1 MRRGRIFIY
10 LALILILGLAAL
22 VLFWQRYGKPAELA
36 SGAPAPT
43 QVVDIVNVIVVTQK
57 IPRGGVVQGSVLGM
71 VPIPRDL
78 FIQGMY
84 SDINAVEGQMAK
96 FDLEA
101 GIPLT
106 DGMLADSTEELS
118 TTGSLA
124 ALSIPRG
131 MVAVSVP
138 IDRLASVS
146 YALQPGDHVNVM
158 VTLNMIDLD
167 PDFQT
172 ALPNNAAT
180 VIAPGVPPELGNNYL
195 TVRIEGGEGTSVVGK
210 GEALPVIGETIY
222 SVPSEEQRPRM
233 VSQALLQDAIVLH
246 VGDFTQA
253 GEEAAAGNGQG
264 PETVQAE
271 GAPPPQDGEQA
282 EVRPLP
288 ETISLIVT
296 PQDAIT
302 LNYLVN
308 LGAEMSL
315 ALRSAGD
322 ESRVATESVTLQF
335 LLEKYNIAIPV
346 KLPYGVE
353 PVNGPAPEPT
363 PVP

>member
-10 LALILILGLAAL
+10 LALILILGMVA
-22 VLFWQRYGKPAELA
+22 VFMFWQKFLRPAELA
-36 SGAPAPT
+36 AGAPAPT
-43 QVVDIVNVIVVTQK
+43 PVVDVVNVIVVTQK
-57 IPRGGVVQGSVLGM
+57 VPRGGVVEGSVLGM

-84 SDINAVEGQMAK
+84 SNINEVEGHMAK
-96 FDLEA
+96 FDLDA
-101 GIPLT
+101 GVPLT
-106 DGMLADSTEELS
+106 SGMLAESAEELS
-118 TTGSLA
+118 GTGSMA

-131 MVAVSVP
+131 MVAVSIP

-167 PDFQT
+167 PDFQS
-172 ALPNNAAT
+172 ALPNGAAS
-180 VIAPGVPPELGNNYL
+180 VIAPGVPPEQGNNYL
-195 TVRIEGGEGTSVVGK
+195 TVRVEGGEGSAVVGK

-222 SVPSEEQRPRM
+222 AIPSESQRPRM
-233 VSQALLQDAIVLH
+233 VSQSMLQDAIVLN
-246 VGDFTQA
+246 VGDFTPE
-253 GEEAAAGNGQG
+253 GEEAADGQTA
-264 PETVQAE
+264 ETVATE
-271 GAPPPQDGEQA
+271 GNQPPEQGEQA
-282 EVRPLP
+282 ETVILP
-288 ETISLIVT
+288 ETITLIVS

-308 LGAEMSL
+308 LGAELSL

-322 ESRVATESVTLQF
+322 ETRVATESVTLQF
-335 LLEKYNIAIPV
+335 LLEKYNIAVPV
-346 KLPYGVE
+346 KLPYGLE
-353 PVNGPAPEPT
+353 AVNGPQPEPT